1 VIDVSGIDAEHVC
14 NLYSR
19 ERNFLDLGEKYKV
32 LELKELEM
40 IKQLRK
46 LNTDRINLVKT
57 CLQNE
62 KTTASAATTAQN
74 SVTTSSTGVVST
86 ECGKEDADLNTNSK
100 HNNNNTTNTT
110 NTTTTTTNNN
120 NNALLNIRCCSC
132 AKSILTSIC
141 ANEYSQCKL
150 CLGLFHGK

>member
-1 VIDVSGIDAEHVC
+1 MIDVSGIDAEHIC

-62 KTTASAATTAQN
+62 KTTATAATTTAQN
-74 SVTTSSTGVVST
+74 SATTSSTGVVST

-100 HNNNNTTNTT
+100 HNTTNTT
-110 NTTTTTTNNN
+110 NTTINNNN